1 MNPTTVC
8 SPNRSELIP
17 RYPDVSV
24 QLVGEDGNAGA
35 IMGRVTTALRRN
47 KVPLSEVNK
56 FRLQAMSGSY
66 DELLQT
72 VMEWVDVD

>member
-1 MNPTTVC
+1 
-8 SPNRSELIP
+8 
-17 RYPDVSV
+17 
-24 QLVGEDGNAGA
+24 LVGEDGNAGA